1 MTDGTAHVEGVV
13 SAAEQAG
20 GLLAGAVREEGLADL
35 CGDEQRYLL
44 SCNHAVPKP
53 EKPIVCKDGL
63 EDKSNKV
70 RGVLLVPFFFKT
82 GHACTNW
89 KRSRRRWA
97 EWKREGGGIA
107 RDSGAARSLR

>member
-35 CGDEQRYLL
+35 CGDEQRYSL

-53 EKPIVCKDGL
+53 GKPNVCNPRSAADRKALSGFKGAD
-63 EDKSNKV
+63 S
-70 RGVLLVPFFFKT
+70 VPR
-82 GHACTNW
+82 
-89 KRSRRRWA
+89 RSPPP
-97 EWKREGGGIA
+97 
-107 RDSGAARSLR
+107 

>member
-35 CGDEQRYLL
+35 CGDEQRYSL

-53 EKPIVCKDGL
+53 IKAD
-63 EDKSNKV
+63 
-70 RGVLLVPFFFKT
+70 LL
-82 GHACTNW
+82 
-89 KRSRRRWA
+89 KRMA
-97 EWKREGGGIA
+97 
-107 RDSGAARSLR
+107 

>member
-63 EDKSNKV
+63 EDKNALRLQVFSS
-70 RGVLLVPFFFKT
+70 FFILDLECVKL
-82 GHACTNW
+82 CS
-89 KRSRRRWA
+89 K
-97 EWKREGGGIA
+97 
-107 RDSGAARSLR
+107 

>member
-44 SCNHAVPKP
+44 SCNHA

-63 EDKSNKV
+63 EDKNALRLQVFSS
-70 RGVLLVPFFFKT
+70 FFILDLECVKL
-82 GHACTNW
+82 CS
-89 KRSRRRWA
+89 K
-97 EWKREGGGIA
+97 
-107 RDSGAARSLR
+107 

>member
-44 SCNHAVPKP
+44 SCKLHRILSALA
-53 EKPIVCKDGL
+53 ILAGGL
-63 EDKSNKV
+63 D
-70 RGVLLVPFFFKT
+70 L
-82 GHACTNW
+82 
-89 KRSRRRWA
+89 
-97 EWKREGGGIA
+97 
-107 RDSGAARSLR
+107 

>member
-35 CGDEQRYLL
+35 CGDEQRYSL
-44 SCNHAVPKP
+44 SCNHAVPKS

-63 EDKSNKV
+63 EDKSA
-70 RGVLLVPFFFKT
+70 LTPY
-82 GHACTNW
+82 ACKCFPRFSFWIWN
-89 KRSRRRWA
+89 A
-97 EWKREGGGIA
+97 
-107 RDSGAARSLR
+107 